1 MSKKE
6 EQQEELEQQ
15 IQLLQQKYNELE
27 DERDDLQSRCDELED
42 DYLSLK
48 EECESLIEC
57 VDDWEK
63 ELYIYTVKK
72 TLVVE
77 DLVESLSRR
86 TKEMK
91 KIIYE

>member
-1 MSKKE
+1 MSKRE
-6 EQQEELEQQ
+6 QEELEQQ
-15 IQLLQQKYNELE
+15 IQLLQDKYNELQ
-27 DERDDLQSRCDELED
+27 DKCDDLQFRCNELED
-42 DYLSLK
+42 DYLALK
-48 EECESLIEC
+48 EKCESLIEC
-57 VDDWEK
+57 VDEWEK

-77 DLVESLSRR
+77 DLVENLSRR